1 MAEKTEVEDFQAFG
15 KLVRQRRQTLG
26 LSQEALA
33 SDALGNP
40 DRKSFVS
47 AIENNRLKT
56 ITPSTAQK
64 LSGALGLSVEDVPAS
79 LRWPLSDAPSPI
91 EARLRALEAQQ
102 AAQAPAIDDKAIAL
116 FLNRHMAAVLD
127 RSMTDIF
134 RDRLIVGLDVL
145 RVWTGAPFSLQSLM
159 TCYAVSMLY
168 LVAAGLLSFSQG
180 DITIGSIRPFYSKFW
195 TGTGVSPF
203 LPYASVTLLLLAMV
217 FCIRLVRAF
226 GLRPLS
232 ERQTA
237 ARLAGVALIAGISC
251 GLADYIGTQTM
262 IAAALFSVPCV
273 AAISTLRPRRAT
285 FYGAAGGVAFGLM
298 AAISS
303 GLTDDGFIGFL
314 QSLSEG
320 FIIGGLVGGCAG
332 LISSLIAGS
341 MPHLRAGQLA
351 AAGGGIGFG
360 ALISLAGIVVANQF
374 SAITDGMIGLFAM
387 SWLALPLAN
396 AALDYLSLGVSHS
409 IGRHVARSGAR
420 TTGITLFMLLD
431 LVLAIIFM
439 VLTVVLIGLALQ
451 ALDRGLG
458 VEMQSADFLT
468 QSAADPWGRGLWLTA
483 MALTTVLWT
492 LLHFGFVVA
501 PLAAGA
507 LTRIT
512 VERFAVKRLEQSNS
526 DDRFDAT
533 IGTLVTMR
541 FLVFYGT
548 WFVLAVSPVVLL
560 AAFPQIIRPILS
572 LGAAL
577 ALRLM

>member
-64 LSGALGLSVEDVPAS
+64 LSGALGLSVEDVPSS
-79 LRWPLSDAPSPI
+79 LRWPLSGAPSPI
-91 EARLRALEAQQ
+91 EARLRALEEQQ
-102 AAQAPAIDDKAIAL
+102 AAQVPAIDDKAIAR
-116 FLNRHMAAVLD
+116 FLNRHMATVLD
-127 RSMTDIF
+127 RSMSDIF
-134 RDRLIVGLDVL
+134 RDRLIAGLEVL

-168 LVAAGLLSFSQG
+168 LVAAGLVSFFQG
-180 DITIGSIRPFYSKFW
+180 DITIGSIRPFFSKFW
-195 TGTGVSPF
+195 SGSAISPF

-217 FCIRLVRAF
+217 FCIRLVRPF
-226 GLRPLS
+226 GLRPLT

-237 ARLAGVALIAGISC
+237 ARLGGVALIAGISC

-273 AAISTLRPRRAT
+273 AAISTLRPRRAA

-303 GLTDDGFIGFL
+303 GLTDDGFIVFL
-314 QSLSEG
+314 RSLSEG
-320 FIIGGLVGGCAG
+320 FIIGALVGGCAG
-332 LISSLIAGS
+332 LVSSLIAGS
-341 MPHLRAGQLA
+341 MPHLRPGQLA

-360 ALISLAGIVVANQF
+360 ALASLVGIVIANQF
-374 SAITDGMIGLFAM
+374 SAITDGMIGLFAL

-409 IGRHVARSGAR
+409 IGLHVAHSRQRMSGIA
-420 TTGITLFMLLD
+420 LFMLLD
-431 LVLAIIFM
+431 LALAIIFM

-468 QSAADPWGRGLWLTA
+468 QSAADPWGNGLWLTT

-492 LLHFGFVVA
+492 LLHFGVVVA

-507 LTRIT
+507 LTRVT
-512 VERFAVKRLEQSNS
+512 VERFAVARLEQSNS

-533 IGTLVTMR
+533 IGTLVSLR
-541 FLVFYGT
+541 FLLFYGT
-548 WFVLAVSPVVLL
+548 WVALAASPVIIL
-560 AAFPQIIRPILS
+560 AAFPQIMQPILS
-572 LGAAL
+572 LGANL

>member
-64 LSGALGLSVEDVPAS
+64 LSGALGLSVEDVPSS
-79 LRWPLSDAPSPI
+79 LRWPLSGAPSPI
-91 EARLRALEAQQ
+91 EARLRALEEQQ
-102 AAQAPAIDDKAIAL
+102 AAQVPAIDDKAIAR

-127 RSMTDIF
+127 RSMSDIF
-134 RDRLIVGLDVL
+134 RDRLIAGLEVL
-145 RVWTGAPFSLQSLM
+145 RIWTGAPFSLQSLM

-168 LVAAGLLSFSQG
+168 LVAAGLVSFFQG
-180 DITIGSIRPFYSKFW
+180 DITIGSIRPFFSKFW
-195 TGTGVSPF
+195 SGSDISPF
-203 LPYASVTLLLLAMV
+203 LPYASVTLLLLAMG
-217 FCIRLVRAF
+217 FCIRLVRPF
-226 GLRPLS
+226 GLRPLT

-237 ARLAGVALIAGISC
+237 VRLGGVALIAGISC

-273 AAISTLRPRRAT
+273 AAISTLRPRRAA

-303 GLTDDGFIGFL
+303 GLTDDGFIVFL
-314 QSLSEG
+314 RSLSEG
-320 FIIGGLVGGCAG
+320 FIIGALVGGCAG
-332 LISSLIAGS
+332 LVSSLIAGS
-341 MPHLRAGQLA
+341 MPHLRPGQLA

-360 ALISLAGIVVANQF
+360 ALASLAGIVIANQF
-374 SAITDGMIGLFAM
+374 SAITDGMIGLFAL

-409 IGRHVARSGAR
+409 IGFHVAHSRERMSGIA
-420 TTGITLFMLLD
+420 LFMLLD
-431 LVLAIIFM
+431 LALAIIFM

-451 ALDRGLG
+451 ALERGLG
-458 VEMQSADFLT
+458 VDMQSANFLT
-468 QSAADPWGRGLWLTA
+468 QSAADPWGNGLWLTT

-507 LTRIT
+507 LTRVT
-512 VERFAVKRLEQSNS
+512 VERFAVARLEQSNS

-533 IGTLVTMR
+533 IGTLVSLR
-541 FLVFYGT
+541 FLLFYGS
-548 WFVLAVSPVVLL
+548 WVALAASPVIIL
-560 AAFPQIIRPILS
+560 AAFPQIMQPILS

>member
-79 LRWPLSDAPSPI
+79 LRWPLSDSPSPI

-102 AAQAPAIDDKAIAL
+102 AAQAPAINDKAIAR

-127 RSMTDIF
+127 RSMSDIF
-134 RDRLIVGLDVL
+134 RDRLIAGLEVL

-159 TCYAVSMLY
+159 TCYALSMLY
-168 LVAAGLLSFSQG
+168 LVAAGLLSFFQG

-195 TGTGVSPF
+195 IGTGVSPF

-217 FCIRLVRAF
+217 FCIRLVR
-226 GLRPLS
+226 PLS

-237 ARLAGVALIAGISC
+237 AHLAGVALIAGISC

-273 AAISTLRPRRAT
+273 AAISTLRPRRAA

-314 QSLSEG
+314 RSLSEG
-320 FIIGGLVGGCAG
+320 FIIGGLVGGSAG
-332 LISSLIAGS
+332 LLSSLIAGS

-351 AAGGGIGFG
+351 ASGGGIGFG
-360 ALISLAGIVVANQF
+360 ALISLAGIVIANQF
-374 SAITDGMIGLFAM
+374 SAITDGMIGLFAL

-409 IGRHVARSGAR
+409 IGLHVAQSGAR
-420 TTGITLFMLLD
+420 LPGIALFMLLD

-458 VEMQSADFLT
+458 VDMQSANFLT
-468 QSAADPWGRGLWLTA
+468 QSAADPWGRGLWLTT

-507 LTRIT
+507 LTRVT

-533 IGTLVTMR
+533 INTLVTMR

-548 WFVLAVSPVVLL
+548 WVALAASPVLLL
-560 AAFPQIIRPILS
+560 AAVPQIMRPILS
-572 LGAAL
+572 LGAVL